1 LNVSLLLCTKFDV
14 HSKTI
19 MMRKVF
25 ILSLALVIAVSSF
38 AQLRKTPVAVT
49 TAFEKQYPNASKVQ
63 YEDNLINVQVHFVS
77 DSSKMVAKYNSDGEW
92 KETER
97 EFTYDG
103 LPADVKNGFEKSKY
117 SVEWKVKETSVIY
130 LPHKEIQYRV
140 KVQKNDLQKK
150 YLFFDKSGRLIRDS
164 VTI

>member
-1 LNVSLLLCTKFDV
+1 
-14 HSKTI
+14 

-25 ILSLALVIAVSSF
+25 ILSLALIFAVSSF

-49 TAFEKQYPNASKVQ
+49 TAFEKQYPDASKVQ

-77 DSSKMVAKYNSDGEW
+77 DSAKMVAKYNSDGEW
-92 KETER
+92 KETEK
-97 EFTYDG
+97 EFSFDS
-103 LPADVKNGFEKSKY
+103 LPAEVKNGFDKSKY

-130 LPHKEIQYRV
+130 LPHNEIQYRV

-150 YLFFDKSGRLIRDS
+150 YLFFDKNGRLLRDS